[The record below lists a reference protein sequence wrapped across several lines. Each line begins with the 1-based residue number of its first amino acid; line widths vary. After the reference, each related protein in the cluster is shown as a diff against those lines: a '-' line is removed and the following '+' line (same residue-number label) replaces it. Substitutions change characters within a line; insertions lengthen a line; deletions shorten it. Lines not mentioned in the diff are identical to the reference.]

1 MPKAAE
7 APPTALARRF
17 VRYVVGF
24 GVGVGVATL
33 VFLTGGLFKVIP
45 NDLRSIAL
53 PTSTLLMGLVAVG
66 VQFYA
71 RESILRRTLR
81 RLFTAGVVVLVAG
94 VVLFLCLHLLFVETY
109 EARGRDVALTVVLV
123 GERLPGCRCKAGA
136 SNEDC
141 VLGIGHDRIDTC
153 WASSKRKTVRILLLL
168 TYLLTTIGFGVLVGF
183 VVVQEEMHRAA
194 RRRRKPRKRES
205 PAGDAGA

>member
-1 MPKAAE
+1 MTEAAE

-45 NDLRSIAL
+45 NGLRPIAL

-71 RESILRRTLR
+71 RESILRRRLR
-81 RLFTAGVVVLVAG
+81 RLFSMGVLVLVAG
-94 VVLFLCLHLLFVETY
+94 LVLFLCLHLLFVETY
-109 EARGRDVALTVVLV
+109 QARGRDLALTVVLV
-123 GERLPGCRCKAGA
+123 GERLPDCPCEAGS

-141 VLGIGHDRIDTC
+141 VLGLEHVESC
-153 WASSKRKTVRILLLL
+153 WASSKLKGVRLLLLL
-168 TYLLTTIGFGVLVGF
+168 TYLLTTIGFGVLVGL